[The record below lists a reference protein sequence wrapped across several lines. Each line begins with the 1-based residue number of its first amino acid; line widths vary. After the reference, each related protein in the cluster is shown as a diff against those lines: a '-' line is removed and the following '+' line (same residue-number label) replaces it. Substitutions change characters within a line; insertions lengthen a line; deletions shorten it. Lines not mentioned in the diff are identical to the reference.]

1 MKKQLVIVGSII
13 LAVLL
18 VDQLVKIYIKTQFF
32 PGETV
37 SVFGDWFVL
46 EYIENKPYE
55 SLFTISNE
63 EFYSIFMQI
72 ELAIIILALDYR
84 ISHGDLNSG
93 NILIAKTNNKI
104 IKYNISGKCHN
115 IKSFGI
121 IPKLIDYGRCSN
133 YIGRGKICAEPIIDD
148 VFIAFS
154 VLRMYLNQ
162 NNQKK
167 LTEWYS
173 NYIYPKDINQFII
186 DTQIAIMQK
195 TVQIDDAS
203 SIHV

>member
-1 MKKQLVIVGSII
+1 
-13 LAVLL
+13 
-18 VDQLVKIYIKTQFF
+18 
-32 PGETV
+32 
-37 SVFGDWFVL
+37 
-46 EYIENKPYE
+46 
-55 SLFTISNE
+55 
-63 EFYSIFMQI
+63 MQI
-72 ELAIIILALDYR
+72 EIAIIILALDYR

-93 NILIAKTNNKI
+93 NILIVKTNKKI
-104 IKYNISGKCHN
+104 IKYNISGKCYN

-121 IPKLIDYGRCSN
+121 LPILIDYGRCSN
-133 YIGRGKICAEPIIDD
+133 YIGRCKICAEPIIDD

-195 TVQIDDAS
+195 TAQTDDAS